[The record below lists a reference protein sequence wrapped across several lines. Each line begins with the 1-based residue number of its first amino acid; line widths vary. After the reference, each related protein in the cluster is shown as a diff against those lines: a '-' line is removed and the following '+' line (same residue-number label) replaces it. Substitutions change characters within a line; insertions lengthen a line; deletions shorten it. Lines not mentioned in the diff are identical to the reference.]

1 MPGWELIG
9 QEERDAAMS
18 LFEPTPQSYFFTN
31 KAKVRAF
38 EEAFAKSLG
47 VADAVSCSSGTA
59 ALKIALKALGIGPGD
74 EVITQA
80 HTFVA
85 TVEAIVDCGATP
97 IIAEIDESLNMDPE
111 DLKNKLTRRTKAILP
126 VHMLGVACK
135 MDPILSVAWAAGV
148 RVVEDTSQACHGTYK
163 GWRLG
168 TMGDFGCFSFSYSK
182 ILTTGEGGMVVAR
195 HEGFF
200 KLARSYADHGHD
212 FDPTVPSRGQD
223 THARGGF
230 NYRMGAFQAAVG
242 LAQLSKLSHS
252 IEIHRQHKAR
262 LIELI
267 LDVYPILSRR
277 MIPDP
282 SGDIGDAVCFFM
294 ATEQAAQKVARRLFE
309 KDGIMLKNLPD
320 ALNWHSVE
328 NWHHLIGMQ
337 AMNLKRSGQLLRRC
351 IALQVCYKWTDAD
364 MQRVAQAVCTAIKE
378 ST

>member
-9 QEERDAAMS
+9 KEEQAAALS

-31 KAKVRAF
+31 KKKVLAF

-47 VADAVSCSSGTA
+47 VHDAVSCSSGTA
-59 ALKIALKALGIGPGD
+59 ALKIALKALGVGPGD

-97 IIAEIDESLNMDPE
+97 VIAEIDESLNMDPE

-135 MDPILSVAWAAGV
+135 MDPILSFALSAGV
-148 RVVEDTSQACHGTYK
+148 KVIEDTAQACHGTYR

-168 TMGDFGCFSFSYSK
+168 TMGDLGCFSFSYSK

-195 HEGFF
+195 DPLLL
-200 KLARSYADHGHD
+200 KRARSYADHGHD
-212 FDPTVPSRGQD
+212 FDPTVASRGQD
-223 THARGGF
+223 THARPGF

-242 LAQLSKLSHS
+242 LAQLHKLEDS
-252 IEIHRQHKAR
+252 IATHRRHKAMLKAAMNVALHYR
-262 LIELI
+262 E
-267 LDVYPILSRR
+267 
-277 MIPDP
+277 IPDKA
-282 SGDIGDAVCFFM
+282 GDIGDAVCFFLE
-294 ATEQAAQKVARRLFE
+294 TEQQAQRVARRLFE

-320 ALNWHSVE
+320 ALNWHSAE
-328 NWHHLIGMQ
+328 HWHHLIGMQ
-337 AMNLKRSGQLLRRC
+337 AMNLKRSGKLLRRS
-351 IALQVCYKWTDAD
+351 IALQVCYKWTEAD
-364 MQRVAQAVCTAIKE
+364 IQLVAQAVHAAIKE
-378 ST
+378 A